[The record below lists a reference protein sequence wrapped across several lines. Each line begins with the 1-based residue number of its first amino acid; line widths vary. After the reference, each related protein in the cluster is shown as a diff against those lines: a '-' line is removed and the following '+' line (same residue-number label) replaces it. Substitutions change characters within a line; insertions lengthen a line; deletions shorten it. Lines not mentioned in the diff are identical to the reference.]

1 MDRIDQTCQRSA
13 VVEIADFAEGII
25 WGYPLIDVVKGT
37 IEDAA
42 KGTLRRNGE
51 VSAGRAH
58 EWLDVAGA
66 ATGVLTYEGHL
77 ARVLEEGRNK
87 VAARE
92 TRRRDETIEI
102 FALEGVFFI
111 KDMNV
116 DSNLFRYEA
125 SLWLAGRTPYLDFY
139 DHKGLYHVAVDALGL
154 LIGGGSRYGIFALEI
169 LVSCLNLYFLA
180 RSVRLIEG
188 HAFKQVAR
196 TEFSP

>member
-1 MDRIDQTCQRSA
+1 M
-13 VVEIADFAEGII
+13 
-25 WGYPLIDVVKGT
+25 IDVVKGT

-111 KDMNV
+111 KDMIEV
-116 DSNLFRYEA
+116 DIGAVER
-125 SLWLAGRTPYLDFY
+125 GG
-139 DHKGLYHVAVDALGL
+139 KGS
-154 LIGGGSRYGIFALEI
+154 GGGTLGAKIR
-169 LVSCLNLYFLA
+169 LA
-180 RSVRLIEG
+180 
-188 HAFKQVAR
+188 
-196 TEFSP
+196 